1 MGDITLRQE
10 DVLHIPGLGFDGLI
24 GYSPIAMARNAVGMT
39 MACEEYGAS
48 FFANGA
54 NPGGVL
60 EHPGVLKDP
69 AKVRDSW
76 NAVYRGTTNAHK
88 IAVLEE
94 GMKSIQRVVD
104 TRSLVTRLYA
114 YGADGMTFA
123 SINNGKE
130 YVENTEYS
138 TEIRVSTLDCASFTN
153 PYQMLE
159 YTEMR
164 LADYSKPSI
173 SYVIQVMDLSVLTGW
188 EHESFGIGDVV
199 TVDDK
204 DLGIRISTR
213 IIRMDYNVQEP
224 WKTVIELSTKLKELG
239 DSSASWEKAADT
251 LSSTDLLD
259 RQEMKDLVVNNHLL
273 NSRADDGFSYWQNS
287 GFDVDGENGAS
298 GNASFKCVGALN
310 TTKTLSQEVYPATRS
325 SYIVSASIATENLKK
340 GANGRVGIEL
350 VIEYEDGSEETR
362 FVELY

>member
-1 MGDITLRQE
+1 MAYALQGTGWSVGKITVSTKRSWQSTDKNALSMLRTIQSIYGGDLE
-10 DVLHIPGLGFDGLI
+10 FDNVNKQVSLLTQSGSNS
-24 GYSPIAMARNAVGMT
+24 GAV
-39 MACEEYGAS
+39 
-48 FFANGA
+48 FA
-54 NPGGVL
+54 
-60 EHPGVLKDP
+60 
-69 AKVRDSW
+69 
-76 NAVYRGTTNAHK
+76 YRKN
-88 IAVLEE
+88 
-94 GMKSIQRVVD
+94 MKSIQRVVD

-138 TEIRVSTLDCASFTN
+138 TEIRVSTLDCSSFTN

-251 LSSTDLLD
+251 LSSSDLLD

-287 GFDVDGENGAS
+287 GFEVDGENGAS

-325 SYIVSASIATENLKK
+325 SYTVSASIATENLKK

-350 VIEYEDGSEETR
+350 IIEYEDGSEETR

>member
-1 MGDITLRQE
+1 
-10 DVLHIPGLGFDGLI
+10 
-24 GYSPIAMARNAVGMT
+24 
-39 MACEEYGAS
+39 
-48 FFANGA
+48 
-54 NPGGVL
+54 
-60 EHPGVLKDP
+60 
-69 AKVRDSW
+69 
-76 NAVYRGTTNAHK
+76 
-88 IAVLEE
+88 
-94 GMKSIQRVVD
+94 
-104 TRSLVTRLYA
+104 
-114 YGADGMTFA
+114 
-123 SINNGKE
+123 
-130 YVENTEYS
+130 
-138 TEIRVSTLDCASFTN
+138 
-153 PYQMLE
+153 MLE

-251 LSSTDLLD
+251 LSSSDLLD

-287 GFDVDGENGAS
+287 GFEVDGENGAS

-310 TTKTLSQEVYPATRS
+310 TTKTLSQEVYPA
-325 SYIVSASIATENLKK
+325 N
-340 GANGRVGIEL
+340 
-350 VIEYEDGSEETR
+350 
-362 FVELY
+362 